1 MRDAGTQESEYF
13 SWSNSNMNK
22 EQKIL
27 REIKMKK
34 YEFEHVRMTHGV
46 EGELSKNFWEEKI
59 ENILADMGEKGWDLK
74 AFHIH
79 ALHTHLIFGRER
91 S

>member
-1 MRDAGTQESEYF
+1 MQ
-13 SWSNSNMNK
+13 
-22 EQKIL
+22 
-27 REIKMKK
+27 KK

-46 EGELSKNFWEEKI
+46 EGELSKKLWEEKL

-74 AFHIH
+74 TLHIH
-79 ALHTHLIFGRER
+79 ALHTHLIFGREK